1 MLKELTSR
9 YEHCALE
16 CDGLTRVLHT
26 VLSQEGIEHT
36 CMVGSVVLT
45 ESNTGSVLH
54 FWIVLP
60 NGDYIDYRARMWL
73 GDRADVPHGIFN
85 PVDYPKV
92 TYSGSPVQLE
102 ILSPSVFTI
111 LTV

>member
-1 MLKELTSR
+1 MLKELLSL
-9 YEHCALE
+9 YDSCKLE

-26 VLSQEGIEHT
+26 VLSQEGIEHS
-36 CMVGSVVLT
+36 CLIGSLVLI
-45 ESNTGSVLH
+45 ESHKGSPLH

-60 NGDYIDYRARMWL
+60 DGSYIDYRARMWL

-92 TYSGSPVQLE
+92 AYSGSSMELD
-102 ILSPSVFTI
+102 ILSPSLFAV
-111 LTV
+111 LTA